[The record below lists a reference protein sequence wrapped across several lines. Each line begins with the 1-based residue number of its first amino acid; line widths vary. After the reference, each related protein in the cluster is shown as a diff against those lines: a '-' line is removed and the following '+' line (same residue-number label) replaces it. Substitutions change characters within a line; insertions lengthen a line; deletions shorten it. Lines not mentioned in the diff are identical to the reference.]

1 MGIFT
6 RLTDIINANLNALLE
21 KAEDPEKIVRMVIQE
36 MEDTL
41 VEVRSSAARTIAEK
55 KEMLRRIR
63 WLDQEIVDWERKAEI
78 ALDKGREDL
87 AKAALGE
94 KARLSDQGEI
104 FNKELDVVEK
114 HLGKLS
120 ADIEMLQAKLIDAK
134 ARQQSIAMRQKT
146 ASSQL
151 RMRRQ
156 IYGNRIDDVLTRF
169 ESAER
174 KIDEMEGSSEAWEL
188 GRKQGLADEIADLE
202 SSEQV
207 EKELAELK
215 ARVAGAGSK
224 SGKSSAGK
232 PARKADK

>member
-21 KAEDPEKIVRMVIQE
+21 KAEDPEKIVRLVIQE

-63 WLDQEIVDWERKAEI
+63 WLEQEIIDWERKAEI

-94 KARLSDQGEI
+94 KARLSDQLGA
-104 FNKELDVVEK
+104 FAKELDVVEQT
-114 HLGKLS
+114 LGKLS
-120 ADIEMLQAKLIDAK
+120 EDIEKLQAKLTDAK
-134 ARQQSIAMRQKT
+134 ARQQSIVIRQKT

-156 IYGNRIDDVLTRF
+156 IYGDRIDDVMMRF
-169 ESAER
+169 EDAER
-174 KIDEMEGSSEAWEL
+174 RIDEMEGGSEAWEM
-188 GRKQGLADEIADLE
+188 GRKRGLAEQIADLE
-202 SSEQV
+202 SSDQL
-207 EKELAELK
+207 EKELKELK
-215 ARVAGAGSK
+215 ARVARAGTK
-224 SGKSSAGK
+224 SGKSTG
-232 PARKADK
+232 KADK

>member
-41 VEVRSSAARTIAEK
+41 VEVRSSAARAIAEK

-63 WLDQEIVDWERKAEI
+63 WLEEEIIDWERKAEI
-78 ALDKGREDL
+78 ALDKAREDL
-87 AKAALGE
+87 AKGALAE
-94 KARLSDQGEI
+94 KTRLSDQLEVIG
-104 FNKELDVVEK
+104 KELGAVEK
-114 HLGKLS
+114 NLGKLS
-120 ADIEMLQAKLIDAK
+120 DDIEKLQAKLTDAK
-134 ARQQSIAMRQKT
+134 ARQQSIIVRQKT

-156 IYGNRIDDVLTRF
+156 IYGNHIDDVLMRF
-169 ESAER
+169 ETAER
-174 KIDEMEGSSEAWEL
+174 RIDEMEGSSEAWEM
-188 GRKQGLADEIADLE
+188 GRKQGLSEQIADLE

-207 EKELAELK
+207 EKELEALK
-215 ARVAGAGSK
+215 ARVAKAAAK
-224 SGKSSAGK
+224 SGKSAGK
-232 PARKADK
+232 GKSDK